1 MSFDSPQTETLPDAA
16 AFDWPVFGLID
27 DVRPAL
33 ASARERGEPVALATL
48 YGAVG
53 GAPRGI
59 GAQMVFGARGALAG
73 FLSGGC
79 VEADVALHAA
89 EVLASGEARRL
100 VYGEGGPLDIALP
113 CGSRIDILVERIAP
127 DDAAVGDLLRLAY
140 ARLPAIWSSNG
151 ETRTCAAPLRIA
163 AGEATTLVVRQRFD
177 PSVRVLI
184 VGGDPVALATA
195 TLAKQMGYAVELI
208 RPMGPAA
215 PPPLDLFA
223 YTRVDASAALATA
236 APDPWTAVCI
246 LTHDLAV
253 EHAAVSEA
261 LKTPAA
267 YIGVL
272 GSRRRAP
279 EREAR
284 LRASGFTDADLARL
298 HAPIGLPIAGKA
310 PWEIAVS
317 VLAEVVQTLHANA
330 IEAG

>member
-1 MSFDSPQTETLPDAA
+1 MGFDDPQILSASAA

-33 ASARERGEPVALATL
+33 GAARDRREPVALATL
-48 YGAVG
+48 YGALG

-59 GAQMVFGARGALAG
+59 GAQMVFGSSGALAG

-89 EVLASGEARRL
+89 AVLADGRARRL

-113 CGSRIDILVERIAP
+113 CGSRIDILVERLAP
-127 DDAAVGDLLRLAY
+127 DDAAVGELLRLAKM
-140 ARLPAIWSSNG
+140 RVPVIWSSDG
-151 ETRTCAAPLRIA
+151 EARTCAAA
-163 AGEATTLVVRQRFD
+163 ANGALVSAPVRQRFD
-177 PSVRVLI
+177 PPARVLI

-195 TLAKQMGYAVELI
+195 TLAGQMGYAVELI
-208 RPMGPAA
+208 RPMGPETS
-215 PPPLDLFA
+215 PP
-223 YTRVDASAALATA
+223 VDVLTYSRSAAAASLAAA
-236 APDPWTAVCI
+236 APDQWTAVCV

-253 EHAAVSEA
+253 EQAAVGAA

-279 EREAR
+279 ERAER
-284 LRASGFTDADLARL
+284 LRAQGFGDADLARL

-317 VLAEVVQTLHANA
+317 VMAEVVQTLHARA
-330 IEAG
+330 ASDAV

>member
-1 MSFDSPQTETLPDAA
+1 MSFDDPQTEALLGAA
-16 AFDWPVFGLID
+16 AFDWPVFGMID

-33 ASARERGEPVALATL
+33 AEARERGEPVALATL

-59 GAQMVFGARGALAG
+59 GAQMVFGPSGALAG

-79 VEADVALHAA
+79 VEADVALHASA
-89 EVLASGEARRL
+89 VLANGAPQRL

-127 DDAAVGDLLRLAY
+127 DEEAVRELLRLGA
-140 ARLPAIWSSNG
+140 ARRRAFWISS
-151 ETRTCAAPLRIA
+151 
-163 AGEATTLVVRQRFD
+163 GEARACEAAEGQTDPAALVRQRFD
-177 PSVRVLI
+177 PPVRVLI

-195 TLAKQMGYAVELI
+195 TLAGRMGYAVELI
-208 RPMGPAA
+208 RPMGPEA
-215 PPPLDLFA
+215 PPPLDVLA
-223 YTRVDASAALATA
+223 YTRDGAGVALTAA

-253 EHAAVSEA
+253 EHAAVSAA

-272 GSRRRAP
+272 GSRRRGP

-284 LRASGFTDADLARL
+284 LRASGFNDPDLARL

-330 IEAG
+330 NKAK

>member
-1 MSFDSPQTETLPDAA
+1 MSFDDAQTSPVPGHAA
-16 AFDWPVFGLID
+16 GFDWPVFGLID
-27 DVRPAL
+27 DVRPTL
-33 ASARERGEPVALATL
+33 SAARARSEPVALATL
-48 YGAVG
+48 YGAIG

-59 GAQMVFGARGALAG
+59 GAQMVFGSQGALAG

-89 EVLASGEARRL
+89 KVLADGDARRL
-100 VYGEGGPLDIALP
+100 IYGDGGPLDIALP
-113 CGSRIDILVERIAP
+113 CGSHIDILVERVSS
-127 DDAAVGDLLRLAY
+127 DDAAVGELLRLAQ
-140 ARLPAIWSSNG
+140 ARKPAFWSSDG
-151 ETRTCAAPLRIA
+151 ETRVCGERAPPAITR
-163 AGEATTLVVRQRFD
+163 TFTRRFD
-177 PSVRVLI
+177 PPSRILI

-195 TLAKQMGYAVELI
+195 TLAGQMGYGVELI
-208 RPMGPAA
+208 RPMGPEA
-215 PPPLDLFA
+215 PPPLSLLTYARDEA
-223 YTRVDASAALATA
+223 GAALLAA

-253 EHAAVSEA
+253 EHAAVSAA
-261 LKTPAA
+261 LNTPAA

-284 LRASGFTDADLARL
+284 LRSSGFCDTDIARL

-317 VLAEVVQTLHANA
+317 VLAEVVQTLHARA
-330 IEAG
+330 AVEAR